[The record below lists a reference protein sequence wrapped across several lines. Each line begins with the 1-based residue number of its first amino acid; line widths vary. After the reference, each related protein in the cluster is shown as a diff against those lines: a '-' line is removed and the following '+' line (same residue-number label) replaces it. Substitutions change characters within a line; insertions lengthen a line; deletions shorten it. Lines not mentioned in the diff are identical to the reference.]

1 MPNYCCVCRLRFSRR
16 NTPRRQACG
25 PYRNECLRVLSL
37 AANNVGEFRPKELFY
52 KFLSPH
58 AILLP
63 LIPSQKVSIFGVFGV
78 NSFVAPHSRRLL
90 SLAHSASRMNQAG
103 VDCPNA
109 PLNSRFFTFITI
121 RVFAGVI
128 GTHSDFLELH
138 YRIWAVS
145 NTAIS
150 SFGSREMDLIDGT
163 CMVCGDKSAGKHY
176 GVMACYGC
184 KGFFRRTIRS
194 NQSYSCRFMQ
204 KCSIDKDQR
213 NACRF
218 CRFQRCLNVGMEPDA
233 IRPDRDVIGK
243 QKNPRRKKL
252 KREDSSLPSPGNDL
266 HSSQQEDLLLSYLME
281 IEMRA
286 QEPVSKS
293 SELNSPIG
301 IARVKP
307 DPDVDLFTLFNNKY
321 MLDDQR
327 VPMSY
332 EMGRTASVE
341 QLSQAM
347 RRYIVYAID
356 WIDSLFA
363 LANLSDTREKVS
375 VLKNA
380 FAPFCAFAQAVRTV
394 QVCSDSNHICLCNKA
409 VIPRL
414 FPRHL
419 NDTQFLANNFVARM
433 IDELVIPMRR
443 MMMNETEIV
452 ALSAMI
458 LLDSQC
464 PGLSSNSSAALG
476 GLRDR
481 IQNALFQFIR
491 ERADQPLAVSTS
503 RFGNLYLLLPNLA
516 KVSSLIGENVQLAKM
531 FGCQVIDP
539 FLVEIFIETPV
550 DVIPSQSTKERFDVS
565 TQTLVLENN
574 ISPVSSVL
582 HSSPAM
588 NSPLNYMQ
596 QMTPQAKSSEVNDL
610 ASSVH
615 QPGNV
620 GFVPVPQKADSLLL
634 SVAEDGVCAP
644 ICTSPCS
651 QPENLNSPTIPS
663 STQTVQPS
671 QTYPYNIYLP
681 YHNQFMPP
689 SHVSNF
695 IGPNSAN
702 PMGSVNSVNSFM
714 SPSSNYFDPVA
725 ASSCGTG
732 TSDFNFKFM

>member
-1 MPNYCCVCRLRFSRR
+1 MHVYMFFPQWPSASACVSLFLLVTSLLFVVKYPNEILLFPADDPFESILFLPLYAEVQHRQRPEERLSI
-16 NTPRRQACG
+16 
-25 PYRNECLRVLSL
+25 LSL
-37 AANNVGEFRPKELFY
+37 PAMFECGNGTRRCQV
-52 KFLSPH
+52 
-58 AILLP
+58 
-63 LIPSQKVSIFGVFGV
+63 Q
-78 NSFVAPHSRRLL
+78 FVANPSLL
-90 SLAHSASRMNQAG
+90 
-103 VDCPNA
+103 
-109 PLNSRFFTFITI
+109 
-121 RVFAGVI
+121 
-128 GTHSDFLELH
+128 
-138 YRIWAVS
+138 
-145 NTAIS
+145 
-150 SFGSREMDLIDGT
+150 
-163 CMVCGDKSAGKHY
+163 
-176 GVMACYGC
+176 
-184 KGFFRRTIRS
+184 
-194 NQSYSCRFMQ
+194 
-204 KCSIDKDQR
+204 
-213 NACRF
+213 
-218 CRFQRCLNVGMEPDA
+218 A

-266 HSSQQEDLLLSYLME
+266 HSSQQEDVLLSYLME

-286 QEPVSKS
+286 QEPVTKS
-293 SELNSPIG
+293 SDLASPIG

-307 DPDVDLFTLFNNKY
+307 DPDVDLFMLFNNKY

-394 QVCSDSNHICLCNKA
+394 QVCSDSDHICLCNKA

-464 PGLSSNSSAALG
+464 PGLSSSSAAALG

-550 DVIPSQSTKERFDVS
+550 DAIPSQSTKERFDVS
-565 TQTLVLENN
+565 TQTLVATTSN
-574 ISPVSSVL
+574 SPASTVL
-582 HSSPAM
+582 HTSPTM

-596 QMTPQAKSSEVNDL
+596 QMTPQAKNGDVNEL

-615 QPGNV
+615 QSGNV

-634 SVAEDGVCAP
+634 SIAEDGNCAP
-644 ICTSPCS
+644 ICTSPGS
-651 QPENLNSPTIPS
+651 QLESNLNSPTIPS
-663 STQTVQPS
+663 SAQTAQTS

-695 IGPNSAN
+695 IGPNSASQ
-702 PMGSVNSVNSFM
+702 MGSVNSVNSFM
-714 SPSSNYFDPVA
+714 SPTSNYFDPVT
-725 ASSCGTG
+725 ASSCNAG
-732 TSDFNFKFM
+732 TSEFNFKFM